1 MRDFM
6 KYEVW
11 KNSIDLVSE
20 IYRVTSDFPE
30 EEKFGLT
37 NQMRRC
43 AISIP
48 SNIAEGSSRS
58 SEKDFKRFLE
68 IAIGS
73 SFELK
78 SQLIISANLK
88 FIDQGRVDQKI
99 IELDKISKQLNDFI
113 SKLKS
118 NN

>member
-1 MRDFM
+1 M

-11 KNSIDLVSE
+11 NDSIELVAE
-20 IYRVTSDFPE
+20 IYKVTSNFPE

-43 AISIP
+43 AVSIP

-78 SQLIISANLK
+78 TQLIISGNLK
-88 FIDQGRVDQKI
+88 FLNQESVQKQI
-99 IELDKISKQLNDFI
+99 LVVDKISRQLNGFI

-118 NN
+118 NI